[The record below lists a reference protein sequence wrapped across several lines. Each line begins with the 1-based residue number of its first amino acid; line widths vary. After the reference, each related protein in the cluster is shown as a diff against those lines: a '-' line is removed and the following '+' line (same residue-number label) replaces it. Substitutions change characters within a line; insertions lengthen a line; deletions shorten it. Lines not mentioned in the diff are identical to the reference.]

1 MSVISWLP
9 VVRWQR
15 GWSGSVYLGK
25 EGLRCPPRHT
35 RGLGVRT
42 FTSAAW
48 VRDSNNKTI
57 RRVFTGDREG
67 TLKILLED
75 ISCYQFDLFV
85 LRWNCLE
92 IAAPRVK
99 L

>member
-1 MSVISWLP
+1 MSWLP
-9 VVRWQR
+9 VVRWQS
-15 GWSGSVYLGK
+15 GWSGLVYLGK
-25 EGLRCPPRHT
+25 EGLRCPPRHI
-35 RGLGVRT
+35 RGLGVRI
-42 FTSAAW
+42 FTSAVL
-48 VRDSNNKTI
+48 VRDSNDKAI

-75 ISCYQFDLFV
+75 ILGCQFDLFV
-85 LRWNCLE
+85 LHWNCLE